1 MVVDV
6 PKKLKTLA
14 IHVHKVFL
22 GPDLGVLD
30 GATFSKQVE
39 NLDKTRETLTEA
51 DDLYKEY
58 NKKMPRHYR
67 LIKTRMRNLLYQGWA
82 EEIPVDMPKSMK

>member
-1 MVVDV
+1 MDV

-22 GPDLGVLD
+22 GPDLGGLD

-58 NKKMPRHYR
+58 NKTMPMHYR
-67 LIKTRMRNLLYQGWA
+67 LIKTRMRNLLFQGWA
-82 EEIPVDMPKSMK
+82 EEIAVDMPKSMK